1 MALADTDLTG
11 QYIENPT
18 MPDIAQ
24 CVNMAK
30 NLFKQSL
37 MVYGVDGFFFLNM
50 MKKMNWLIQKST
62 TISSNKDIEDLIIL

>member
-24 CVNMAK
+24 CVNM
-30 NLFKQSL
+30 
-37 MVYGVDGFFFLNM
+37 VR
-50 MKKMNWLIQKST
+50 IC
-62 TISSNKDIEDLIIL
+62 SNSH

>member
-37 MVYGVDGFFFLNM
+37 MVYGVDGFFF
-50 MKKMNWLIQKST
+50 
-62 TISSNKDIEDLIIL
+62 